1 MKVQDILRNKGTE
14 LITITPRQTLLD
26 ASRLL
31 SEHNIGVL
39 LVVDGEDNPVGILS
53 ERDIVHRL
61 ARLGPDC
68 AKTAVQEAMSE
79 DLIVGVPDNDLDY
92 VMSVMTNAR
101 IRHLPIIDDAKLVGL
116 ISIGDVVKAQ
126 VNKAEAEIR
135 YLHSYITGTPTG

>member
-1 MKVQDILRNKGTE
+1 MKVQDILRTKGTE
-14 LITITPRQTLLD
+14 LITIDQKKSLLE

-39 LVVDGEDNPVGILS
+39 LVMDDQNKPVGILS
-53 ERDIVHRL
+53 ERDIVHML
-61 ARLGPDC
+61 ASQGPDS
-68 AKTAVQEAMSE
+68 ASTKVQAAMSE

-92 VMSVMTNAR
+92 VMNVMTTKR
-101 IRHLPIIDDAKLVGL
+101 IRHLPILDEGKLVGL

-126 VNKAEAEIR
+126 VTKAETEIR